1 MSIVVAPDSL
11 HELAG
16 NRVESRAKDCKKT
29 WKVKRTYTTGER
41 RFAECRQFC
50 RVPKIGHSA
59 KPLFAECRTGW
70 HSAKS
75 STRQRVALPS
85 ATECPALGK
94 GRHSA
99 KALFAECNTRQR
111 VALGKKMALDGR
123 ARPRRQIF
131 LKKFFAKCRPWHS
144 AKRAFAKCQGPALGK
159 DPFFAECQGRHSAK
173 YISFLVFFAPLFFC
187 SLNILFKTP
196 CSNLAEFWLFLLY
209 FVSFFCFVEFYGI
222 FQIWTAGAW
231 NNWIWSFKKWYSW
244 YLVYAEAVS
253 RNSHEISSIL
263 LT

>member
-1 MSIVVAPDSL
+1 MGMRNFHVVY
-11 HELAG
+11 
-16 NRVESRAKDCKKT
+16 NTR
-29 WKVKRTYTTGER
+29 ER
-41 RFAECRQFC
+41 RFAECRQLC

-99 KALFAECNTRQR
+99 KALFVECNTRQR
-111 VALGKKMALDGR
+111 VELGKKNGTWRPSPPTPLNFFKKILCRVPALALGKEGLCRVPLPGT
-123 ARPRRQIF
+123 RQNIFFCFFWPIF
-131 LKKFFAKCRPWHS
+131 LWGLPT
-144 AKRAFAKCQGPALGK
+144 
-159 DPFFAECQGRHSAK
+159 
-173 YISFLVFFAPLFFC
+173 I
-187 SLNILFKTP
+187 FKTP
-196 CSNLAEFWLFLLY
+196 CLNLGQFWLFLLY
-209 FVSFFCFVEFYGI
+209 FVSFFCFGEFYGI
-222 FQIWTAGAW
+222 FQIWTTGAW
-231 NNWIWSFKKWYSW
+231 NNRIWSFKKWYSW
-244 YLVYAEAVS
+244 YLVYVEAVS